1 MVSKTNLKDELRTSL
16 EDALSVCGLSDMK
29 MSSQVILKSSLGDN
43 PVTGLEDG
51 LIIHACDKV
60 KTFSIMCLEIQRRD
74 VLKTS
79 IEDAFPIRNKL
90 GSTFWVISFQNKHRT
105 TSEVITHYILN
116 HSNKNTEYTDHN
128 MNGNWKDWRDYSLS
142 LSLKSLYPHFSGL
155 YISSL
160 QLSR

>member
-1 MVSKTNLKDELRTSL
+1 MVLKTNLKDELRTSL
-16 EDALSVCGLSDMK
+16 EDAVSVCGLSDMK

-51 LIIHACDKV
+51 LIIYACDKV
-60 KTFSIMCLEIQRRD
+60 KTFSIMWLEIQPRD

-105 TSEVITHYILN
+105 TSEVITHFIHN
-116 HSNKNTEYTDHN
+116 HSNKNTDYTDHN

-142 LSLKSLYPHFSGL
+142 LYLGSLYLKSPTE
-155 YISSL
+155 
-160 QLSR
+160 

>member
-1 MVSKTNLKDELRTSL
+1 MVLTNLKDELRTSL

-43 PVTGLEDG
+43 PVTGYEDG
-51 LIIHACDKV
+51 LIVYACVKI
-60 KTFSIMCLEIQRRD
+60 KTFSIMCQEIQRRD

-79 IEDAFPIRNKL
+79 IEDALPNRNKL
-90 GSTFWVISFQNKHRT
+90 GSTFWVLSFQNKHRT
-105 TSEVITHYILN
+105 TSEVITHYIHN
-116 HSNKNTEYTDHN
+116 HSNKNTKYTDHN

-142 LSLKSLYPHFSGL
+142 LSLTSIYPHLSGL

>member
-60 KTFSIMCLEIQRRD
+60 KTFSIMCLEIQHRD

-79 IEDAFPIRNKL
+79 IEDAFRISNKL

-128 MNGNWKDWRDYSLS
+128 MNGYWKDWRDYSLS
-142 LSLKSLYPHFSGL
+142 LSLKSLYPHLSGL

-160 QLSR
+160 

>member
-60 KTFSIMCLEIQRRD
+60 KTFSIMCLEIQRRN

-79 IEDAFPIRNKL
+79 IEDAFRISNKL

-105 TSEVITHYILN
+105 TSEVITHYILY

-128 MNGNWKDWRDYSLS
+128 MNGYWKDWRDYSLS
-142 LSLKSLYPHFSGL
+142 LSLKSLYPHLSGL